1 MLRFIYLVIM
11 AILVIDVVEGRILFD
26 GPPRRL
32 STRNRRYNLL
42 KKYHRTQKTA
52 HYGSAPKKKFAA
64 RKIAKNLSKML
75 IQRRNF
81 ANQLFF

>member
-1 MLRFIYLVIM
+1 MLRFIHLVII
-11 AILVIDVVEGRILFD
+11 AILVAHIVEGRMLFD
-26 GPPRRL
+26 GPPGRL

-42 KKYHRTQKTA
+42 RKYHRTQKTA
-52 HYGSAPKKKFAA
+52 HYGPAPKKKFAA

>member
-11 AILVIDVVEGRILFD
+11 AILMADVVEGRSMFD
-26 GPPRRL
+26 GPPGRL

-42 KKYHRTQKTA
+42 RKHHKTQKTA
-52 HYGSAPKKKFAA
+52 HYGTAPKKKFAA